1 MLQPSRRKSKIKK
14 AAPRIGRS
22 IAPAILALGATVSV
36 CAALLAAGLTWPAIP
51 FPFGLAAHHEK
62 RADLALSSAGARPL
76 ALERAAFENERT
88 LASSPATAT
97 AWLRAA
103 YIRQQKSGT
112 LDADSLRYIETSYRV
127 APLGPGVTPWRVV
140 FVFENW
146 QSMTPGVRSAA
157 LAEIRTFAASNKGAR
172 ALVDTIRSPAGRL
185 AAKLAIRQPRSG
197 QTTTP
202 RYSSAT
208 LR

>member
-14 AAPRIGRS
+14 AAPRIGRWF
-22 IAPAILALGATVSV
+22 APAILALGAAVSV

-51 FPFGLAAHHEK
+51 VPFGLAAHHEK

-103 YIRQQKSGT
+103 YIRQQRSGT

-127 APLGPGVTPWRVV
+127 APLGPGISPWRVL

-146 QSMTPGVRSAA
+146 ELMTPGIRLAA

-185 AAKLAIRQPRSG
+185 AAKLAIRKPYYSQA
-197 QTTTP
+197 TTQ
-202 RYSSAT
+202 RYGSST

>member
-14 AAPRIGRS
+14 AAPRIGRWF
-22 IAPAILALGATVSV
+22 APAIIALGAAVSV

-51 FPFGLAAHHEK
+51 FPFALAAHHEK

-103 YIRQQKSGT
+103 YIRQQRTGT

-127 APLGPGVTPWRVV
+127 APLGPGVSPWRVL

-146 QSMTPGVRSAA
+146 ELMTPGIRLAA

-185 AAKLAIRQPRSG
+185 AAKLAIRKPYYNKAATQ
-197 QTTTP
+197 
-202 RYSSAT
+202 RYVSST